1 MLIDSFTAHMC
12 VLRTGCLFLA
22 CAGATTT
29 PQPPHQL
36 VSPATPL
43 APPSPKEYPRI
54 RPPASPSVA
63 PPSPKEHPR
72 IHTRASP
79 SVAVQQAVHSPSPEP
94 APSAMLQS
102 SVSSKSSS
110 PTAELEQHSGGEPEG
125 EPSSTPDPG
134 QQHSGG
140 EPEGEPSS
148 TPDPGQ
154 QHSGGE
160 PEGEPSS
167 TPDPGQQHSGGEPEG
182 EPSSTPDP
190 GQQHSGGE
198 PEGEPSSTPD
208 PGQQQLLQIP
218 PELEANRH
226 NVPELLPEPCA
237 VSEKVEEI
245 MLKEEEAT
253 DGDAA
258 VMLAAGRQSPSAPVA
273 ADEGLSETVSAQMDQ
288 VEGEGEGGE
297 EEPSGDNAEV
307 QPVLESS
314 SEKVCCSPLHHER
327 KEGSEDIEVADKE
340 EPSEVEEMDPQE
352 DRVGESDDFWIPLN
366 LPPTRHSITVIAASE
381 RHLWAL
387 DSKGSVF
394 HRMLTV
400 KEGHVSAEWS
410 CDKSVNLL
418 DLSAHIEGEVLW
430 GVSSKGI
437 VVKTLVPQKGAMVL
451 QGWETI
457 GTSKKSASAASV
469 ALGSNGAWVANERG
483 EVFYRSG
490 VSASCPKGT
499 LWHVVENSPNI
510 VKFSCCGVIVWAIT
524 KDRKAVVR
532 SGVDKGPVGED
543 WMEVSTPVSVHSVYV
558 SMDTV
563 WLVGENG
570 KVFFRSEITEEN
582 PGGCDPWWEVCTKSG
597 TEDTEP
603 SYLQKFVNPAQTLHS
618 FMSLFT
624 SEGPVAVAA
633 VTGRGVWVLDSAGH
647 ILVCLSTLAGSHY
660 VQVTSDSL
668 FSICTWSQVAAGAMA
683 AGNKGVA
690 WLLRDDGELYS
701 CSSQG
706 EVSKMAT
713 TSSATALA
721 ASGTAIWLVSEGGAI
736 MSREGI
742 DMRHPLGTTWETI
755 EMMQLGRRKL
765 RQVGLGCNT
774 TWAVDE
780 NGEVWFRFD
789 VAARDKESGFAQV
802 WLAVDQKGVQH
813 PFTSVA
819 VGPSI
824 QYVWAVDAKH
834 NVYVR
839 RGVTAE
845 FPIGRQWHL
854 VEGAK
859 GKSLCSSAHH
869 VWVLAPDGSLLCREG
884 IEPSKLEGRAWKR
897 IPGEFEE
904 ISCTQDGQVWGVCRD
919 GTVVKRRV
927 KVLRFEHG
935 TAGAFVTDKDTFE
948 EALTQPTE
956 DVQDW
961 EFL

>member
-1 MLIDSFTAHMC
+1 MLIDSFTVRMC
-12 VLRTGCLFLA
+12 VLCTVRLFLA
-22 CAGATTT
+22 CAGGATT
-29 PQPPHQL
+29 PQTPHQL

-43 APPSPKEYPRI
+43 APPSPKAYPRI
-54 RPPASPSVA
+54 RPPASPSV
-63 PPSPKEHPR
+63 
-72 IHTRASP
+72 
-79 SVAVQQAVHSPSPEP
+79 VVQQAVHSPSPEP
-94 APSAMLQS
+94 GPSAVLQS
-102 SVSSKSSS
+102 SVSRRSSS
-110 PTAELEQHSGGEPEG
+110 PTAELEQHSGGELEG

-134 QQHSGG
+134 QQRLLQITP
-140 EPEGEPSS
+140 EQEGEPSS

-154 QHSGGE
+154 QRLLQIPPE
-160 PEGEPSS
+160 QEGEPSS
-167 TPDPGQQHSGGEPEG
+167 TPDPDQQR
-182 EPSSTPDP
+182 
-190 GQQHSGGE
+190 
-198 PEGEPSSTPD
+198 
-208 PGQQQLLQIP
+208 LLQIT
-218 PELEANRH
+218 PEPEANRH
-226 NVPELLPEPCA
+226 SVPEFSPEPCA
-237 VSEKVEEI
+237 VSEKVAEI
-245 MLKEEEAT
+245 MLTEEEAT
-253 DGDAA
+253 DGGAA
-258 VMLAAGRQSPSAPVA
+258 VMLAAGRPNPSAPVA
-273 ADEGLSETVSAQMDQ
+273 ADEGLSETDSAQMEQ
-288 VEGEGEGGE
+288 VEGEGREG
-297 EEPSGDNAEV
+297 EPSGDNAEV
-307 QPVLESS
+307 QPVSESS
-314 SEKVCCSPLHHER
+314 SEKVCCSPLRHER
-327 KEGSEDIEVADKE
+327 KEGSEDMEVADKE
-340 EPSEVEEMDPQE
+340 ESAALEETDPQE

-394 HRMLTV
+394 HRLLTV

-418 DLSAHIEGEVLW
+418 DLSAHIEGEILW
-430 GVSSKGI
+430 GMSSKGI

-469 ALGSNGAWVANERG
+469 ALGRNGAWVVNEKG

-499 LWHVVENSPNI
+499 LWHVIENSPNI
-510 VKFSCCGVIVWAIT
+510 VKLSCYGVIVWAIT

-558 SMDTV
+558 STDTV

-570 KVFFRSEITEEN
+570 KVFFRSGITEEN
-582 PGGCDPWWEVCTKSG
+582 PGGCEPWWEVCTKSSI
-597 TEDTEP
+597 EDTEP
-603 SYLQKFVNPAQTLHS
+603 SYLHRFVPAQTLHS
-618 FMSLFT
+618 IMSLFT

-668 FSICTWSQVAAGAMA
+668 FSICTWNQVAAGAMA
-683 AGNKGVA
+683 GGNKGVA

-706 EVSKMAT
+706 KVSKMAT
-713 TSSATALA
+713 TAPAIALA
-721 ASGTAIWLVSEGGAI
+721 ASGTAVWLVSEGGSI

-742 DMRHPLGTTWETI
+742 DMQHPLGTTWETI
-755 EMMQLGRRKL
+755 EMMQLGGKKL

-802 WLAVDQKGVQH
+802 WLAVDHKGVQH
-813 PFTSVA
+813 PFTSVT

-824 QYVWAVDAKH
+824 QHVWAVDTKQ

-884 IEPSKLEGRAWKR
+884 IQPSKLEGRVWKS

-919 GTVVKRRV
+919 GTVVKRQV

-935 TAGAFVTDKDTFE
+935 TTGAFITDKDTFE

>member
-1 MLIDSFTAHMC
+1 MC
-12 VLRTGCLFLA
+12 ALCIGSHSLT
-22 CAGATTT
+22 CAGAATT
-29 PQPPHQL
+29 PQQPHQL

-63 PPSPKEHPR
+63 VR
-72 IHTRASP
+72 
-79 SVAVQQAVHSPSPEP
+79 QAVHSPSPEP
-94 APSAMLQS
+94 TAPSAVVQS

-110 PTAELEQHSGGEPEG
+110 PTAELEQHTEG
-125 EPSSTPDPG
+125 ER
-134 QQHSGG
+134 
-140 EPEGEPSS
+140 EA
-148 TPDPGQ
+148 
-154 QHSGGE
+154 
-160 PEGEPSS
+160 
-167 TPDPGQQHSGGEPEG
+167 
-182 EPSSTPDP
+182 
-190 GQQHSGGE
+190 
-198 PEGEPSSTPD
+198 EPSSTPD

-218 PELEANRH
+218 LEREANQH
-226 NVPELLPEPCA
+226 NVPELPPEQCA

-245 MLKEEEAT
+245 MLTEEEAT

-258 VMLAAGRQSPSAPVA
+258 VMLAAGRQSPSTPVA
-273 ADEGLSETVSAQMDQ
+273 ADEGLSETASAQMEQ
-288 VEGEGEGGE
+288 VEVERGEV
-297 EEPSGDNAEV
+297 EPSGDNAEV
-307 QPVLESS
+307 QPVSESY
-314 SEKVCCSPLHHER
+314 SEEVCCSPLHHER
-327 KEGSEDIEVADKE
+327 KEGSEDIVVADKE
-340 EPSEVEEMDPQE
+340 EPSEVEEMDLQE

-366 LPPTRHSITVIAASE
+366 LPPTRHNITVIAASE

-394 HRMLTV
+394 HRLLTI
-400 KEGHVSAEWS
+400 KEGHISAEWS

-418 DLSAHIEGEVLW
+418 ELSAHIKGDVLW

-457 GTSKKSASAASV
+457 GTSKNSASAASV
-469 ALGSNGAWVANERG
+469 ALGRNGAWVVNERG

-499 LWHVVENSPNI
+499 LWHVIESSPNI
-510 VKFSCCGVIVWAIT
+510 VKLSCCGVTVWAIT
-524 KDRKAVVR
+524 KDRKALVR

-543 WMEVSTPVSVHSVYV
+543 WMEVSTPVSAHSVYI

-570 KVFFRSEITEEN
+570 KVFFRSGITEEN
-582 PGGCDPWWEVCTKSG
+582 PGGCDPWWEVYTKSS
-597 TEDTEP
+597 TEDTEL
-603 SYLQKFVNPAQTLHS
+603 SYLQKFVNSAQTFHS
-618 FMSLFT
+618 LMSFFT

-647 ILVCLSTLAGSHY
+647 ISVCLSTLAGSHY

-721 ASGTAIWLVSEGGAI
+721 ASGTAVWLVSEGGSI
-736 MSREGI
+736 MSREGM
-742 DMRHPLGTTWETI
+742 DLWHPLGTTWETI
-755 EMMQLGRRKL
+755 EMMQLGKRKL
-765 RQVGLGCNT
+765 RQVGLGCNC

-780 NGEVWFRFD
+780 NGEMWFRFD

-802 WLAVDQKGVQH
+802 WLEVDQKGVQH

-819 VGPSI
+819 VGPSSP
-824 QYVWAVDAKH
+824 YVWAVDAKH

-845 FPIGRQWHL
+845 FPVGRQWHL

-884 IEPSKLEGRAWKR
+884 IEPFKLEGRAWKR

-919 GTVVKRRV
+919 GTVVKRQVR
-927 KVLRFEHG
+927 VLRFEHG
-935 TAGAFVTDKDTFE
+935 TTGAFITDKETCE
-948 EALTQPTE
+948 E
-956 DVQDW
+956 DW
-961 EFL
+961 ELL